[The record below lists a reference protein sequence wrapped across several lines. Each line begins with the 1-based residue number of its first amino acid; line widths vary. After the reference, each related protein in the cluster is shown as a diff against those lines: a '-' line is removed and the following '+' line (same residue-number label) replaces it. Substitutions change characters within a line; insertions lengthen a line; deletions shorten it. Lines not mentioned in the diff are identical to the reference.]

1 MQWKVEE
8 AQSQIPEK
16 YQKLLIPLDECK
28 SVDNGSKLLL
38 TSSGGGVLLLEK
50 DTKKCLFYAEVSM
63 AHSAEL
69 LPGNKI
75 AVALSTHPQGNS
87 VELYDIAHPEQRIC
101 RDSLYSGHGVVWM
114 SQEEWL
120 YALGHDTLRSYKI
133 NSLPNDSVSLL
144 PDKTW
149 TLPSIGGHDL
159 NAVGTNELLISTHEH
174 VYCFLRKN
182 SYFAHRR
189 KTCK

>member
-1 MQWKVEE
+1 M
-8 AQSQIPEK
+8 
-16 YQKLLIPLDECK
+16 
-28 SVDNGSKLLL
+28 
-38 TSSGGGVLLLEK
+38 EK
-50 DTKKCLFYAEVSM
+50 DTKKCLFYAEVPM

-87 VELYDIAHPEQRIC
+87 VELYDIAHPKQRIC

-114 SQEEWL
+114 SQEERL
-120 YALGHDTLRSYKI
+120 YALGYDTLRSYKI